1 MRIRFIGLLIL
12 ISAATLSFANTD
24 KKQSKFSE
32 DEKLSLPI
40 FYYEVGTY
48 PMIGKDSVEV
58 IIKTKVPFDVLQFI
72 KIDDAFSAKYE
83 LSVLI
88 VDENEEKCASKIW
101 EQTLQTE
108 SYAETNSQQLFD
120 INEVSFSLVPG
131 KYTLIIAVLDLD
143 TKKKN
148 IRKETVE
155 ISDFYKQSFAL
166 SNINIIEQEFT
177 NEQGVVNKISSI
189 DGTVSDTSPEFTISF
204 DILSDG
210 GRAKITYKIFSIDG
224 KVIFKETVLDTLT
237 AGICHKRYNISR
249 ENLKYSKYKIAVTV
263 EMGNEKVSRDRIFQL
278 RWLGMSKLID
288 DLDLAIEQVKYI
300 ASGKDIKKIKKA
312 SDEDKK
318 EKFIKFWKHLDP
330 TPGTEENELMNE
342 YYRRVRYA
350 NEHFSGFLEGW
361 KTDMGMIFILF
372 GPPDDIERYP
382 FELDSKPFEVWYYYN
397 INRTFIFVDETG
409 FGDYRLS
416 EPYYD
421 NIFRY

>member
-12 ISAATLSFANTD
+12 ISAVTLSLANTD

-72 KIDDAFSAKYE
+72 KIDDVFSAKYE

-88 VDENEEKCASKIW
+88 VDENEEKCASKIL
-101 EQTLQTE
+101 EQSLQTE

-120 INEVSFSLVPG
+120 INEVTFSLVPG

-148 IRKETVE
+148 IRKETIE

-189 DGTVSDTSPEFTISF
+189 DGTVNDTKPEFTISF

-224 KVIFKETVLDTLT
+224 KEIFKETVFDTLT
-237 AGICHKRYNISR
+237 AGIYHKRYNISR
-249 ENLKYSKYKIAVTV
+249 EKLKYSKYKITVAV
-263 EMGNEKVSRDRIFQL
+263 EMGKEKVTRDRIFQL
-278 RWLGMSKLID
+278 RWIGMTKLID

-312 SDEDKK
+312 SDKDKK